1 MLTMAKTIRHFWSD
15 LRDLMEAGMPIVES
29 LKLILKG
36 LNPNNPFAKDLVV
49 IMSEI
54 AHGSSFYE
62 ALARHNKFFG
72 PLEINLIK
80 AGEMSGKL
88 DIVLMHLALGSVPT
102 KADEYDNFYA
112 ALGVSEAAGVP
123 ILTSLK
129 SAQIYCSGALGKA
142 VKKFYDEVREGN
154 TLAAPMDE
162 SRLFCEGEID
172 LIDFGYEVGGLGD
185 IFQRLAN

>member
-15 LRDLMEAGMPIVES
+15 LRKLMEAGMPIVES
-29 LKLILKG
+29 LKLIYKG
-36 LNPNNPFAKDLVV
+36 LNPDNPFAQDLVV

-62 ALARHNKFFG
+62 ALSKHNKFFG

-80 AGEMSGKL
+80 ASEISGML
-88 DIVLMHLALGSVPT
+88 DLALIHLTNDSIPT

-112 ALGVSEAAGVP
+112 ALGVSEVTGVP
-123 ILTSLK
+123 ALTSLK
-129 SAQIYCSGALGKA
+129 SAQVYCSGALGAA
-142 VKKFYDEVREGN
+142 VKKFYDEVRDGN

-185 IFQRLAN
+185 IFQILAN